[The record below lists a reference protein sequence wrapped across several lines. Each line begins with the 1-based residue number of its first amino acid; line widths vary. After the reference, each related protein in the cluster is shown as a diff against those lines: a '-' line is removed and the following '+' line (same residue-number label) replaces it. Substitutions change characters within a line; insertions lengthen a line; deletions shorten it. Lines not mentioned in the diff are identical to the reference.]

1 MGFQPFDTRM
11 YKYNMRDNIRFLYSA
26 MLEIENIE
34 HMSKKYAVGYFPTTI
49 RQLVKKSGLTKSQV
63 ETNIKKLL
71 DNNIIKRTNSGK
83 LIDSSPSIF
92 YFTEIVN
99 RTTIKTIIKT
109 RNRTMKK
116 LAKLNKIN
124 TLNVIQLLKVRQC
137 SKTGIKTRNRTLIK
151 DYLKDFKKTILK
163 DKGIEKE
170 KKNVLS
176 FQQEQDLFN

>member
-109 RNRTMKK
+109 RNRT
-116 LAKLNKIN
+116 
-124 TLNVIQLLKVRQC
+124 
-137 SKTGIKTRNRTLIK
+137 LIK